1 MNARLDPNFC
11 TRLDPNFCTMLTK
24 GEEYT
29 DQGQAYYEE
38 RYRDRVLRQ
47 LRLRA
52 NKLGMQLVAAEQP
65 A

>member
-1 MNARLDPNFC
+1 
-11 TRLDPNFCTMLTK
+11 MLTK

-29 DQGQAYYEE
+29 DQGPAYYEE
-38 RYRDRVLRQ
+38 RHRERVVRQ

-52 NKLGMQLVAAEQP
+52 NELGMQLVAAEQS